1 MNTKTLYS
9 KMAEPYTLFKKYKK
23 NIIKDLGKKALA
35 DNQINKLCKELFGS
49 KWKGVFP
56 QDRLK
61 TTPGYYI
68 INSDTSKHINS
79 DSSHW
84 LAVVQTKTILYIYDS
99 FGRHTDHVLKL
110 IASTTKKK
118 IIDSAHT
125 AEQWGQTQVCGQLAC
140 SWLCVVRDLGIKKA
154 LEI

>member
-1 MNTKTLYS
+1 
-9 KMAEPYTLFKKYKK
+9 MADSLFKKYKK
-23 NIIKDLGKKALA
+23 QIIKQLGRKALP
-35 DNQINKLCKELFGS
+35 DDKINKLCKELFGS
-49 KWKGVFP
+49 KFKGVYS

-68 INSDTSKHINS
+68 LNTDVSKHINS

-84 LAVVQTKTILYIYDS
+84 VAVVQTKTILYVYDS

-118 IIDSAHT
+118 IVDSAHT
-125 AEQWGQTQVCGQLAC
+125 AEQWGQTEVCGQLAC
-140 SWLCVVRDLGIKKA
+140 SWLCVVHELGIRVA
-154 LEI
+154 LTI